1 MQCPHVSLANPMLDT
16 ETTDSTCRCFC
27 FYLHKQ
33 FLQCIKGVFKSVDLS
48 GTVQRMF
55 TAEVR

>member
-16 ETTDSTCRCFC
+16 ETTDSTCRVFV
-27 FYLHKQ
+27 LHKQ
-33 FLQCIKGVFKSVDLS
+33 FLQCIKGVFKSIDLS